1 MRLWKDTGK
10 LKEKGGP
17 GGHLRDL
24 RDLRDGNSIEIF
36 VLCHCKILKH
46 PSPGATGRIGQRKY
60 AIKDS
65 Q

>member
-24 RDLRDGNSIEIF
+24 MDGNSIEIF
-36 VLCHCKILKH
+36 VLCHCKILKP

-60 AIKDS
+60 AIKGS